1 MFRYDVVG
9 CGEVVAQEH
18 GLVLSRLQ
26 SEGVLEVRACIDTS
40 TDRAARMA
48 KRLHSRAVESVD
60 RAGVSGADAALIA
73 TPPEFHTD
81 LALQYLLAGRS
92 VLIEK
97 PFAPTLSDAQRLVNA
112 ASAGKARVLV
122 GHMRRLYPAIQVA
135 REIVRSGMLGEIYR
149 AEAREGSRW
158 EWGAA
163 SSYVVKSAYGGVLY
177 DTGAHVLDTLL
188 FLLDLDSP
196 DAVPTVTVESVMRNR
211 EAEPSHDFEAQ
222 FRLSREDMELPVDFR
237 VSRTCALPRSVV
249 LHAERASLVVG
260 GAFAQQPTVV
270 SGGRPMRVDLPLT
283 IQRPQD
289 PSGCY
294 RLENEAIV
302 NPSSHADVS
311 QLLDGSRF
319 LTLAGLFD
327 ALVTA

>member
-97 PFAPTLSDAQRLVNA
+97 SRSRQLCRTRKGWSMPPLQARPVCSLDTCADFIQRSKWHVRS
-112 ASAGKARVLV
+112 SARGGCWARFIVPKHARALV
-122 GHMRRLYPAIQVA
+122 G
-135 REIVRSGMLGEIYR
+135 S
-149 AEAREGSRW
+149 
-158 EWGAA
+158 
-163 SSYVVKSAYGGVLY
+163 
-177 DTGAHVLDTLL
+177 
-188 FLLDLDSP
+188 
-196 DAVPTVTVESVMRNR
+196 
-211 EAEPSHDFEAQ
+211 
-222 FRLSREDMELPVDFR
+222 
-237 VSRTCALPRSVV
+237 
-249 LHAERASLVVG
+249 G
-260 GAFAQQPTVV
+260 GA
-270 SGGRPMRVDLPLT
+270 RPLRT
-283 IQRPQD
+283 W
-289 PSGCY
+289 
-294 RLENEAIV
+294 
-302 NPSSHADVS
+302 
-311 QLLDGSRF
+311 
-319 LTLAGLFD
+319 
-327 ALVTA
+327 